1 MDWTLHNY
9 GYKNINF
16 RKVVL
21 EELKRYNIAIH
32 LRDEYIDR
40 LGLDDVEKW
49 LESENYYIEQIE
61 WAKKRLTEAT
71 DNYNAVLIDESI
83 IKDAYEKECAKISSM
98 KTWENTFYADEVTK
112 IIECL
117 HDFEPKVN
125 NWIDKAPANLDFITK
140 GLKDMLETAKADM
153 TKNAQENVKSLD
165 RIKDTTFPEWD
176 TFRKDYIEKAK
187 SNLDWAKEEVKNKK
201 KALKN
206 VQERNHTIKQV
217 FEILDQ
223 LEVNDG
229 QE

>member
-9 GYKNINF
+9 GYENINF

-21 EELKRYNIAIH
+21 EELKKYSVAIH
-32 LRDEYIDR
+32 LRDDYVDR

-49 LESENYYIEQIE
+49 LASESYYIEEIE
-61 WAKKRLTEAT
+61 RAKNHLKKVT
-71 DNYNAVLIDESI
+71 DDYNAILVDESI
-83 IKDAYEKECAKISSM
+83 IKDAYEKQCAKISSM
-98 KTWENTFYADEVTK
+98 KTWEDTFYADEVTR
-112 IIECL
+112 IEKCL
-117 HDFEPKVN
+117 RDFEPKVN
-125 NWIDKAPANLDFITK
+125 SWVDKAPANLDFITK

-153 TKNAQENVKSLD
+153 IKNAQENVKSLD
-165 RIKDTTFPEWD
+165 RIKEMTFPEWD
-176 TFRKDYIEKAK
+176 TFRKDYIEEAK
-187 SNLDWAKEEVKNKK
+187 SNLDWAEEQVKSKE

-206 VQERNHTIKQV
+206 AQERNNVIKQV